1 MEKPMSFC
9 DANQEDIDA
18 YNKAHTP
25 STISKILYQKWVALY
40 LNRTKARAQW
50 SSSNMHQ

>member
-25 STISKILYQKWVALY
+25 STISKILY
-40 LNRTKARAQW
+40 
-50 SSSNMHQ
+50 